1 VSDIHGSNQYA
12 LLRDIVVA
20 EKVDAVIDSGDLINF
35 GSVQEAETAGIF
47 ESISTLGVPY
57 LFVRGNHDAGSATDT
72 ALLDRLSRI
81 SNVALLQRSPEIY
94 QKVSM
99 AGVSFGGFNDR
110 RFYGDGDPH
119 DPTLQ
124 TDARKS
130 FIATWRAR
138 EEALPDVVVSH
149 EPAATKDGF
158 PDRSLLISGH
168 THKPA
173 RANNHMTVGTFTG
186 GGLFGAT
193 LAGTAE
199 KGTEVFTQAYSFDI
213 ADFDTTC
220 SLATMRRYTFTGILQ
235 GRPELE
241 STSVLAGRQF
251 VPAAKDR
258 TCGGSKD
265 PLITAVRAGP

>member
-1 VSDIHGSNQYA
+1 
-12 LLRDIVVA
+12 
-20 EKVDAVIDSGDLINF
+20 
-35 GSVQEAETAGIF
+35 
-47 ESISTLGVPY
+47 
-57 LFVRGNHDAGSATDT
+57 
-72 ALLDRLSRI
+72 
-81 SNVALLQRSPEIY
+81 
-94 QKVSM
+94 
-99 AGVSFGGFNDR
+99 
-110 RFYGDGDPH
+110 
-119 DPTLQ
+119 
-124 TDARKS
+124 
-130 FIATWRAR
+130 
-138 EEALPDVVVSH
+138 
-149 EPAATKDGF
+149 
-158 PDRSLLISGH
+158 
-168 THKPA
+168 
-173 RANNHMTVGTFTG
+173 MTVGTFTG

-213 ADFDTTC
+213 AEFDTSC